1 MPIKILIVDD
11 SALMRQLL
19 SEILDAEPG
28 FEVVGT
34 APDPVIARGKIK
46 ALNPDVITLDI
57 EMPRMDGLDFLQRVM
72 ELRPTPVVIV
82 SSLTQKGTDIALRAL
97 ELGAVDVVGKPLA
110 DFVNGI
116 ARLREELVDKLRAAS
131 RARLRPRG
139 RLGEQASA
147 GPALATGSAIKMSS
161 RIVAVGASTGGVE
174 ALQLL
179 IADLP
184 PDAPPILA
192 TQHMPP
198 GFSAAFARRLDA
210 ECRMTVCE
218 AQDRQRV
225 QHGHVYL
232 SNGRDHLRLAR
243 DGAHPICRLD
253 SGPKVSGHRP
263 SVDVLFQ
270 SVAEHAATQAIGIIL
285 TGMGRDGAAGL
296 LAMRQAGARTFG
308 ECEASCLIYGM
319 PRAAMEMGAVE
330 AEMNIPQLAAAILA

>member
-1 MPIKILIVDD
+1 MPIKVLIVDD

-19 SEILDAEPG
+19 SEILAAEPD
-28 FEVVGT
+28 FEVVGS
-34 APDPVIARGKIK
+34 APDPLIARAKIK

-57 EMPRMDGLDFLQRVM
+57 EMPQMDGLEFLQRLM
-72 ELRPTPVVIV
+72 ALRPTPVVIV

-97 ELGAVDVVGKPLA
+97 ELGAVDVVGKPPA

-116 ARLREELVDKLRAAS
+116 ARLRKELLEKLRAAS
-131 RARLRPRG
+131 GVRLRPRDRVGEHARAALVSG
-139 RLGEQASA
+139 RAVD
-147 GPALATGSAIKMSS
+147 ISS

-174 ALQLL
+174 ALQRL

-184 PDAPPILA
+184 PDAPPILV

-198 GFSAAFARRLDA
+198 GFSASFAKRLDG

-270 SVAEHAATQAIGIIL
+270 SVAEHAATQAMGIIL

-308 ECEASCLIYGM
+308 ECESSCLIYGM

-330 AEMNIPQLAAAILA
+330 AEMDLMHLAAAMLS